1 MSFLQL
7 PALNTQPPAGNL
19 PVAAAMPS
27 AQKNFIILHTVDVAK
42 ADKLLFASYGPTIF
56 YDWHVEGKLLLS
68 QLTPFH
74 YLFLDMR
81 IKEHRVYYD
90 MNDTSGY
97 NVVAYISI
105 MEQFDSFVLSLG
117 AASILTAFPA
127 KQHLQADFNTLLVS
141 TPTPSP
147 NNKCLSVYNYISSCV
162 ANNKIAS

>member
-7 PALNTQPPAGNL
+7 PALNTQALPTAMPPAKN
-19 PVAAAMPS
+19 
-27 AQKNFIILHTVDVAK
+27 NFIILHTVDVAK

-56 YDWHVEGKLLLS
+56 YDWNVEGKILLS

-117 AASILTAFPA
+117 AASILTVFPL